1 MRELLTLDPL
11 GHVEDAAIWSVL
23 QQTQMAHA
31 VRSLDM
37 PIAEGGSNLSAGQ
50 RQLLCIARAMLA
62 RARLVIMDEATSSVD
77 AETDARIQRAV
88 RAAFGDA
95 TVITIAHR
103 LNSVLDA
110 DKIMVL
116 DDGELVEFGPPR
128 ELMARPSGRFRAMVH
143 ASSRL

>member
-1 MRELLTLDPL
+1 MGRRNWKKRWFVL
-11 GHVEDAAIWSVL
+11 GKGDIIYFV
-23 QQTQMAHA
+23 
-31 VRSLDM
+31 
-37 PIAEGGSNLSAGQ
+37 
-50 RQLLCIARAMLA
+50 
-62 RARLVIMDEATSSVD
+62 DEATANVD
-77 AETDARIQRAV
+77 GPSDARIQRAV